1 MAILMLKTVSAD
13 GTAYDGFRWPLEVG
27 AVVTAP
33 DWDPKPECGHGLH
46 GLPWGEGKASLLDW
60 SPSAIW
66 IVFETDYVVV
76 FDGKAKCRQ
85 AIVRYVGDQVGATT
99 YLRQHGKPNAA
110 IVGEHVIAGHKGIA
124 VLGDRGR
131 AIVGSEGTI
140 RAGRDVLAIV
150 GDCGYA
156 DARENSIAVGGKF
169 ATVMVGNNGI
179 AIAGYGGDVAV
190 MERGIAVV
198 GENGRA
204 SAGPDGIICIAWMDG
219 ERRRLAVG
227 YIGEDDGL
235 LPNTVYRFDATTK
248 RFIPVMTETSEA
260 MTP

>member
-46 GLPWGEGKASLLDW
+46 GLPWGEGKASLL
-60 SPSAIW
+60 
-66 IVFETDYVVV
+66 
-76 FDGKAKCRQ
+76 
-85 AIVRYVGDQVGATT
+85 
-99 YLRQHGKPNAA
+99 
-110 IVGEHVIAGHKGIA
+110 
-124 VLGDRGR
+124 
-131 AIVGSEGTI
+131 
-140 RAGRDVLAIV
+140 AIV

-156 DARENSIAVGGKF
+156 NARENSIAVGGKF

-190 MERGIAVV
+190 RERGIAVV
-198 GENGRA
+198 GEDGRA